1 MVVNMNLK
9 TIILFYI
16 LIGSSQISG
25 SLFDDLPHNGAGF
38 QEDFSNKDQDKR
50 SISQS
55 DYNLVFQ
62 EVVPLNITLTNPP
75 PTRRRKLKKIPLRF
89 QEVVEVT
96 TENPQY
102 KFLDFGGIQNSFRQ
116 TQSNDIQEVREV
128 KRFTLKELEQKF
140 PQIFSSHDNTL
151 TDPLFNEV
159 FEVKK
164 LSTKYI
170 PSYSIPRVNPVYQ
183 NKLAREIKANN
194 DALRDVNLSN
204 KDYNPQRVRDEVKSV
219 LQEGADGRTQ
229 IIISVTNNPEIKL
242 HHHGKSSQSLSENN
256 GLYCTYFMNLNPIN

>member
-1 MVVNMNLK
+1 MMVVNMNLK

-16 LIGSSQISG
+16 LVGSGQSFG
-25 SLFDDLPHNGAGF
+25 SLFDDLPHNGAGV

-50 SISQS
+50 SISES

-62 EVVPLNITLTNPP
+62 EVIPLNISLTNPP

-96 TENPQY
+96 TESPQY
-102 KFLDFGGIQNSFRQ
+102 KFLDFGGIQNSVRQ
-116 TQSNDIQEVREV
+116 TQSNNIQEVREV

-140 PQIFSSHDNTL
+140 PQIFSTHDT
-151 TDPLFNEV
+151 TDPSFNEV

-164 LSTKYI
+164 LSTQYI

-183 NKLAREIKANN
+183 SKLEREIKANN
-194 DALRDVNLSN
+194 DVLRDVNLSN

-242 HHHGKSSQSLSENN
+242 HHHGKSPQSFSENE
-256 GLYCTYFMNLNPIN
+256 GSLTFE